1 MKKIL
6 VIMAVVLATVGG
18 CSVNPYGIHNVEGY
32 AVSEDSF
39 NIGGEIFQIY
49 DDVLEIGET
58 YIITIDG
65 KDTPSPEDDEI
76 LNYTDMETYELNGGR
91 I

>member
-18 CSVNPYGIHNVEGY
+18 CSNPYGIHNVEGY

-49 DDVLEIGET
+49 DDVMEVGET
-58 YIITIDG
+58 YIITMDG
-65 KDTPSPEDDEI
+65 KGTPSPEDDEI
-76 LNYTDMETYELNGGR
+76 LNYEDLETYELNGGR

>member
-1 MKKIL
+1 MKKFL
-6 VIMAVVLATVGG
+6 VIMAVVIATVGG

-32 AVSEDSF
+32 AVSENSF

-49 DDVLEIGET
+49 DDALEVGET

-65 KDTPSPEDDEI
+65 KDTPFPEDDEI
-76 LNYTDMETYELNGGR
+76 LNYVDLETYELNGGK

>member
-1 MKKIL
+1 MRKLL

-18 CSVNPYGIHNVEGY
+18 CSVNGIHKVEGY

-49 DDVLEIGET
+49 DDVLEVGET

-65 KDTPSPEDDEI
+65 KDTVSPKDDEI
-76 LNYTDMETYELNGGR
+76 LDYEDLETYELNGGK

>member
-1 MKKIL
+1 MRKLL

-18 CSVNPYGIHNVEGY
+18 CSVNGIHNVEGY

-49 DDVLEIGET
+49 DDVLEVGET

-76 LNYTDMETYELNGGR
+76 LDYIDLETYELNGGR